1 MESKLWIPSKE
12 EVWELGV
19 ITSLSDDS
27 VTVQT
32 LLEGKAVTLKKTDTH
47 LLDESHLDSLDDLCQ
62 MNNLHEGPLL
72 QMLRR
77 RLLNNQIYTYSS
89 DVLISVNPY
98 ATIPGLY
105 DEPLRY
111 LAPTDDD
118 DEDEGG
124 DESKMRARNT
134 ALPPHVYEIAHNALR
149 ELTRERKSSAGP
161 APSQSIIVSGESG
174 AGKTEASKHAMQ
186 FLIKANEVTCALAE
200 QGRGGGGGGGDKGN
214 GAMTDLGSHMKEVLL
229 QSSVA
234 FESFGNAQTV
244 RNDNS
249 SRFGKYIKLQ
259 YTSDGLLAAAE
270 TETFLLEKSRLVS
283 VGRGERNYHVFYQL
297 LCGMDAASKQAL
309 CLGGGVGQF
318 KILAAEGDAGPSPQ
332 AAAADKEGFDALST
346 ALTALG
352 CSQLELS
359 AIWALLAALLHLG
372 NVSCRRV
379 SDNEDE
385 VCEVRFF
392 SQLAL
397 PLFPRFPLLLFPIL
411 FLFSWPRHSLHL
423 RQHFSLRQKT
433 PEKFPAGQLL
443 VRSPGRPCVHAGRA
457 RGHLFAQPTH
467 AVAAGRPTHLGLE
480 EGTTAHRIP
489 SLPSPRAAMLSFL
502 TPIPPLPTT
511 SHFPPLFLPFPAQVL
526 SPEDT
531 QNNVLATLK
540 TVYKGLFSWL
550 LAKVNLAHG
559 STSLAPAGGF
569 IGILDIFGFEIL
581 QVQYRSIFGGHAIYF
596 SASFLPFPVHS
607 SPHPSVQK
615 KNSCLSKFVFPP
627 SPPPPF
633 PSHTPVDQ
641 QLRAAVHQLHQRA
654 PAAAVQRAHIRS

>member
-27 VTVQT
+27 VTMQT
-32 LLEGKAVTLKKTDTH
+32 LAEGKTVTLKKAETHMLDETH
-47 LLDESHLDSLDDLCQ
+47 LGNLDDLCQ

-98 ATIPGLY
+98 AAIPGLY

-111 LAPTDDD
+111 LAPMEDDD
-118 DEDEGG
+118 DDDGDDEG
-124 DESKMRARNT
+124 KVRARNT

-149 ELTRERKSSAGP
+149 ELTRERKASAGP

-186 FLIKANEVTCALAE
+186 FLIKANEATCALAE
-200 QGRGGGGGGGDKGN
+200 QARGGGGDQGS

-259 YTSDGLLAAAE
+259 YTGDGLLAAAV

-297 LCGMDAASKQAL
+297 LCGLDPASRQAL
-309 CLGGGVGQF
+309 SLGGGVGQF
-318 KILAAEGDAGPSPQ
+318 KILAGEGDDAAS
-332 AAAADKEGFDALST
+332 AKAAADKEGFEALST

-352 CSQLELS
+352 CSQVELT

-372 NVSCRRV
+372 NVSCSRTTD
-379 SDNEDE
+379 SEEE
-385 VCEVRFF
+385 VCEVIFLTPPSLFF
-392 SQLAL
+392 SSIFFAFSISAAHSRKPLHSKKRRAKSFSHPPPPSSFRL
-397 PLFPRFPLLLFPIL
+397 PG
-411 FLFSWPRHSLHL
+411 HL
-423 RQHFSLRQKT
+423 RVSAH
-433 PEKFPAGQLL
+433 GG
-443 VRSPGRPCVHAGRA
+443 PGLPAGRA
-457 RGHLFAQPTH
+457 RGHLPAQPAH
-467 AVAAGRPTHLGLE
+467 AVAAGRKAHLGLE
-480 EGTTAHRIP
+480 KGTTA
-489 SLPSPRAAMLSFL
+489 LSA
-502 TPIPPLPTT
+502 PT
-511 SHFPPLFLPFPAQVL
+511 
-526 SPEDT
+526 
-531 QNNVLATLK
+531 K
-540 TVYKGLFSWL
+540 
-550 LAKVNLAHG
+550 
-559 STSLAPAGGF
+559 LAPPQRDA
-569 IGILDIFGFEIL
+569 
-581 QVQYRSIFGGHAIYF
+581 
-596 SASFLPFPVHS
+596 
-607 SPHPSVQK
+607 K
-615 KNSCLSKFVFPP
+615 K
-627 SPPPPF
+627 
-633 PSHTPVDQ
+633 
-641 QLRAAVHQLHQRA
+641 
-654 PAAAVQRAHIRS
+654 I